1 MKKQR
6 ELYSSMAAGL
16 LILFAVVSMGCFGPD
31 WGQTWEDYRQ
41 ELNDLNATAS
51 AAKTTPAIV
60 GTPAGTNL
68 IVAPSYNCAALRLT
82 APLDGMAN
90 GWNRFYWDP
99 IQGAESYLIVVSDGS
114 VKASY
119 SAASNANYLDA
130 NVGSDVIGGGYTFTV
145 SLHAIVGGKVVCST
159 QHTINRA
166 ASAGAAAPSAPD
178 QPAPTATPMNLN
190 DQLR

>member
-1 MKKQR
+1 MNKQHK
-6 ELYSSMAAGL
+6 LYSSMAAGM
-16 LILFAVVSMGCFGPD
+16 LILFAVVSAGCLGPV
-31 WGQTWEDYRQ
+31 WGQTWEEYWA
-41 ELNDLNATAS
+41 EGNARDATMYASMTA
-51 AAKTTPAIV
+51 PAIV

-114 VKASY
+114 IKASY
-119 SAASNANYLDA
+119 SADGSANYLDA

-145 SLHAIVGGKVVCST
+145 SLHAMVGGKVVCST

-166 ASAGAAAPSAPD
+166 AGGSAAPGAPG
-178 QPAPTATPMNLN
+178 QPAPTATPVNLN
-190 DQLR
+190 DQLK